1 MNTERIMDRRE
12 ILIGGA
18 TFATFAAATVLTGC
32 FAQVTEATSDE
43 NVQSSIESS
52 KVLHIPDA
60 SPDDS
65 QFHVDKNINMGSI
78 DNFLGRED
86 VEYTDMRM
94 IHDPADYAV
103 IGGDSDLTVTVDGFK
118 VVPFPYIGTLQD
130 LPVEGAYE
138 GPKLFDIQWSED
150 GTVVSATPLYEESQQ
165 ILEDLFP
172 KDKANFVM
180 CGGAGYA
187 YMTAELLKYLG
198 WDPKKVY
205 NLGGA
210 WDYTGYNA
218 NEFVR
223 VDGNGK
229 VHYYTW
235 RANIPYIDFDL
246 LNPIKQ

>member
-1 MNTERIMDRRE
+1 MKREDMLSRRQV
-12 ILIGGA
+12 LLGGA
-18 TFATFAAATVLTGC
+18 AFASLAAAGALAGC
-32 FAQVTEATSDE
+32 APEAPAPEGSGATEAA
-43 NVQSSIESS
+43 IESS
-52 KVLHIPDA
+52 KALRIPAA

-65 QFHVDKNINMGSI
+65 QFHVDENINMVTI

-94 IHDPADYAV
+94 IHDPADYAA

-118 VVPFPYIGTLQD
+118 VVPFPYIGTLQE

-138 GPKLFDIQWSED
+138 GPTLFDIQWNED
-150 GTVVSATPLYEESQQ
+150 GTVASATPNYEESMQ

-172 KDKANFVM
+172 QDKANFIM

-187 YMTAELLKYLG
+187 HMMTELLKFLG
-198 WDPKKVY
+198 WDASKVY
-205 NLGGA
+205 NIGGG

-218 NEFVR
+218 KEFVQ
-223 VDGNGK
+223 VGDGGK

-235 RANIPYIDFDL
+235 RADIPQIDFSL
-246 LNPIKQ
+246 LNPLG